1 MSRFVLL
8 AVFLLAY
15 DAVVHV
21 SAQQQVSNRVQFG
34 QTVLRKVSFSISF
47 DAIFSF
53 PRAFSIHHA
62 LLIAQFQTGE
72 PT

>member
-21 SAQQQVSNRVQFG
+21 SAQQVSNRVQFG